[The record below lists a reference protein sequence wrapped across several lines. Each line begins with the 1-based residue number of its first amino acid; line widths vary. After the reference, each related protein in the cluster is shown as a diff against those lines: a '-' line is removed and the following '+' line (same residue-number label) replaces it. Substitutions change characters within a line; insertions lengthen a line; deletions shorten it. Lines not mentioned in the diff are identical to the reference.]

1 MAEASRCKAGQLLGR
16 PDLLPQ
22 PDRALFRSWVDT
34 GLDPKGREVSAVAM
48 ANALCAEGHP
58 VGPTT
63 LKDHRGKRCV
73 CWRPEV

>member
-1 MAEASRCKAGQLLGR
+1 MSACKVGR
-16 PDLLPQ
+16 LVGSTHALNQ
-22 PDRALFRSWVDT
+22 PDRATLRAW
-34 GLDPKGREVSAVAM
+34 LDSGRDGRGRVVSAVAM

-73 CWRPEV
+73 CFREDVTP